1 MSAFPMQQEKESI
14 PSPSTRRD
22 TQPASLRS
30 DLRLHLPSSQ
40 QISVCSRDNS
50 ILIEGT
56 RFYYQSKIQKEIEAD
71 PVLSCCVPMLC
82 SLCRSLRIA

>member
-1 MSAFPMQQEKESI
+1 MSAFPMHAKEWMQ
-14 PSPSTRRD
+14 SPSSDRTRA

-30 DLRLHLPSSQ
+30 DLRLQLPSSQ

-56 RFYYQSKIQKEIEAD
+56 RFYYQTKIQKEIESD

-82 SLCRSLRIA
+82 SLCRS